1 MGEQPAPVREGERLA
16 HLDVLRG
23 LAVLGIL
30 AVNTP
35 SAFALPPDAF
45 TLPNI
50 APVPF
55 DDAALRLWLLVRIAF
70 EGKFIALFSMLFGVS
85 VYLVGGE
92 LTDWARGRVLLR
104 RLGWLVLFGVV
115 HGALIWFGDI
125 LLLYAIVGFA
135 AFLCRSWPPVW
146 LAGVGVVLFAYG
158 AFHFLAPGLALQ
170 AAPLEVQVAA
180 FQRFQPAAILQTVDA
195 FRGDLA
201 QVAAANFEAWAR
213 VAPDAIQYHASDTLG
228 LMLIGLALFKARV
241 LQGGRSARLYAS
253 MAAVGAAAMAV
264 VAWQAMGEARRGFSP
279 PEVFGR
285 ASVANTLLAPVVTL
299 GYVGLLNLALR
310 SGLFRR
316 AALVLAPVGRMAF
329 TNYIAQSLIMTTL
342 FYGGRG
348 FGLFGRLGW
357 PEMAGVV
364 LAVWALQLIWSPLWL
379 SRFTT
384 GPLEWIWRR
393 LSYGRSVPLRR
404 PVERPAA
411 PAA

>member
-1 MGEQPAPVREGERLA
+1 MRRGEGRALGEQPAPVREGERLA

-104 RLGWLVLFGVV
+104 RLGWLVLFGVL

-135 AFLCRSWPPVW
+135 AFLCRSWPPAW

-201 QVAAANFEAWAR
+201 QVAAANVEAWAR

-279 PEVFGR
+279 PRCSAGR
-285 ASVANTLLAPVVTL
+285 PSPTPCSRRSSPWVTS
-299 GYVGLLNLALR
+299 AC
-310 SGLFRR
+310 
-316 AALVLAPVGRMAF
+316 
-329 TNYIAQSLIMTTL
+329 
-342 FYGGRG
+342 
-348 FGLFGRLGW
+348 
-357 PEMAGVV
+357 
-364 LAVWALQLIWSPLWL
+364 
-379 SRFTT
+379 
-384 GPLEWIWRR
+384 
-393 LSYGRSVPLRR
+393 
-404 PVERPAA
+404 
-411 PAA
+411 